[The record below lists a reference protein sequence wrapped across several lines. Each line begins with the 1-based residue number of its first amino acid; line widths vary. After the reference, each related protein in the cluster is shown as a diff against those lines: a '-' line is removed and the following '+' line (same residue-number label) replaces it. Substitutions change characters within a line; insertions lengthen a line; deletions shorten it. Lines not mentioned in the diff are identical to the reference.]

1 MRDVGGG
8 ALRGAGL
15 AVEQHR
21 VAGLEEEGG
30 EVGGKVRE
38 SKGVVGLPTPLSFI
52 SSFFLPLLLS
62 FSFFFLFF
70 VAILK
75 RVTAVTGERGR
86 EPRLI
91 Y

>member
-1 MRDVGGG
+1 M
-8 ALRGAGL
+8 
-15 AVEQHR
+15 
-21 VAGLEEEGG
+21 
-30 EVGGKVRE
+30 RE